1 MANLVAVGIA
11 AGIMSIAVVLHVAKG
26 TEWESNPDVSQ
37 ELLER
42 RASTVPETSFPEP
55 MNRSLGGGGGAVAIE
70 GGAAPGEES
79 AELEEGEEES
89 DSPADI
95 PDDEVEY
102 FEVECGK
109 EGETIELANN
119 ETILDQAEEEGMD
132 LPYACRQGQCVSCAG
147 KVADGPAGDFI
158 EHSEQETLSEDE
170 MDDGYMLTCVAYPM
184 AEFTV
189 ETGESP

>member
-1 MANLVAVGIA
+1 M
-11 AGIMSIAVVLHVAKG
+11 
-26 TEWESNPDVSQ
+26 SQ
-37 ELLER
+37 ELLEK

-55 MNRSLGGGGGAVAIE
+55 TNRSLGGGGGAVAIE
-70 GGAAPGEES
+70 GVATGEES
-79 AELEEGEEES
+79 SELEEAEEES

-95 PDDEVEY
+95 PEDEVEY
-102 FEVECGK
+102 FEVEFAK

-119 ETILDQAEEEGMD
+119 ETILDQAEEAGMD

-147 KVADGPAGDFI
+147 KVSDGPAADYI
-158 EHSEQETLSEDE
+158 EHSQQETLSDDE
-170 MDDGYMLTCVAYPM
+170 MDNGYMLTCVAYPM